1 MKRKKNMMGRLAVTA
16 VALTLISTSLMGSTL
31 AKYAT
36 EITGTGTAAVA
47 KWDVEMKADANA
59 ITASTIKSADY
70 TFTLS
75 DTRTANANDVLVA
88 ADKIAPGSS
97 GSVALQI
104 NVKDT
109 NEVKVGASF
118 EIDTTN
124 LNGVPIKFYSDPAM
138 KTEIIF
144 TGNKGTLTSTSTV
157 APKTTGAIDQ
167 VIYWKWETPTSN
179 GDAADTTLGKAASS
193 GTFKIKM
200 IAEQQVK

>member
-36 EITGTGTAAVA
+36 EITGTGTAAVS
-47 KWDVEMKADANA
+47 KWDVEMKADANET
-59 ITASTIKSADY
+59 TASTVKSADY
-70 TFTLS
+70 RFTLN
-75 DTRTANANDVLVA
+75 DTRSTNKSNELVT

-104 NVKDT
+104 NVKNT

-124 LNGVPIKFYSDPAM
+124 LNGVPIKFYSDAAM
-138 KTEIIF
+138 NTEI
-144 TGNKGTLTSTSTV
+144 TLANNKGTLTSTSTV
-157 APKTTGAIDQ
+157 APKTADTIDQ
-167 VIYWKWETPTSN
+167 VIYWKWATPDQN

-193 GTFKIKM
+193 GTFTIKM
-200 IAEQQVK
+200 IAEQQVQ